1 VLWGPELPDLDVRMQ
16 PCRFEAIGQGPFEA
30 DDLTEARRM
39 IRALADRIGLVRPIQ
54 VEPWPVQATL
64 HADEQGARVVFLI
77 HPGGEDE
84 EAEVHLAAPL
94 RLRDA
99 LSGERFAGIESL
111 VVPMAAQSCRMLL
124 VERPGDAE

>member
-1 VLWGPELPDLDVRMQ
+1 MQ
-16 PCRFEAIGQGPFEA
+16 RFDFEAIGHGPFEA

-39 IRALADRIGLVRPIQ
+39 IRALADQVGLTKPIQ
-54 VEPWPVQATL
+54 VEPWPIQATL
-64 HADEQGARVVFLI
+64 HADEQGARVVFLF

-111 VVPMAAQSCRMLL
+111 VMPMAAQSCRMLL